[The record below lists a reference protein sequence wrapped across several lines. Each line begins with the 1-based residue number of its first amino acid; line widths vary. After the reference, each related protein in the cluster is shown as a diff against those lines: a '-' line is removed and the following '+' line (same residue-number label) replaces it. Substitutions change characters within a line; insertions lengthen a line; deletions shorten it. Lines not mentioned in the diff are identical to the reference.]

1 MDYIQGGDAAIREV
15 EIHMI
20 DLLLGEVGSI
30 VCLIVEPHH
39 SADLQFLK
47 DRHVVIWRKGA
58 ILHLEGLT
66 LYLSTGL
73 SEGELKAMN
82 LLGMI
87 QLRSPFS
94 IFS

>member
-1 MDYIQGGDAAIREV
+1 MDYVQRGDTAIRKIEFLV
-15 EIHMI
+15 V
-20 DLLLGEVGSI
+20 DLLLGEVSSI
-30 VCLIVEPHH
+30 VCLIIESHH
-39 SADLQFLK
+39 SAHLQFLEN
-47 DRHVVIWRKGA
+47 RHVVVRRKGA
-58 ILHLEGLT
+58 VLHVEGLT